1 MQSLALK
8 ARTISFLIFLVMG
21 LFAAQ
26 WQGFSHSIAHGLVTQ
41 HVSQDHIA
49 HPHQVDHA
57 APQDV
62 CHDNHAKHSHGG
74 HDSESNHHCAAY
86 DSQTLS
92 AAMPSLPL
100 SLPAIDKTSVAIN
113 SYTTYQASI
122 KAYRPFDVRGPPN
135 S

>member
-1 MQSLALK
+1 VQPLALK

-26 WQGFSHSIAHGLVTQ
+26 WQGFNHGIAHGFVATE
-41 HVSQDHIA
+41 
-49 HPHQVDHA
+49 HA
-57 APQDV
+57 ALDVVKSAHLANATKHQDA
-62 CHDNHAKHSHGG
+62 CDDHHSKHHHG
-74 HDSESNHHCAAY
+74 HDSDGNHHCAAY

-100 SLPAIDKTSVAIN
+100 SLPAIDKTSAAIN

-122 KAYRPFDVRGPPN
+122 EAYRPFDVRGPPN